1 MILPKRLI
9 VVYAHI
15 AHKMQISYATGMK
28 IYFTC
33 STAELNTHWA
43 HYAAIR
49 DYLVSNGHLLTRDW
63 LPRAKTRLLAG
74 DTDVADIKEIYKSCI
89 AALREA
95 ELVII
100 EDTVSNFSTG
110 HQITL
115 ALQLR
120 KPTLVLWRGTKHR
133 QFRQMF
139 IHGVESDLLQVAEYD
154 EHTLTDTIQT
164 FINTYDDRPEKN
176 RFHLV
181 LSGIERRYLDW
192 AQFIKH
198 QSRTK
203 VIREALKKTID
214 SDEEYKKYLLRGG
227 HSVKDKSSA
236 P

>member
-1 MILPKRLI
+1 
-9 VVYAHI
+9 
-15 AHKMQISYATGMK
+15 MQIPYNAGMK

-33 STAELNTHWA
+33 STAELTTHWEN
-43 HYAAIR
+43 YIAIR
-49 DYLVSNGHLLTRDW
+49 NYLVESGHLLTRDW
-63 LPRAKTRLLAG
+63 LPHTKKRLVTG
-74 DTDVADIKEIYKSCI
+74 DTQVPDIKDIYKSCVN
-89 AALREA
+89 ALREA
-95 ELVII
+95 ELVIV

-120 KPTLVLWRGTKHR
+120 KPTLVLWQGAKHR
-133 QFRQMF
+133 QFSQMF

-154 EHTLTDTIQT
+154 ANTLTDIMQT

-192 AQFIKH
+192 AQFVKH

-203 VIREALKKTID
+203 VIREALKNTIA
-214 SDEEYKKYLLRGG
+214 SDEDYKKYLLRDGRAA
-227 HSVKDKSSA
+227 KDQL
-236 P
+236 

>member
-1 MILPKRLI
+1 
-9 VVYAHI
+9 
-15 AHKMQISYATGMK
+15 MK

-33 STAELNTHWA
+33 TTAELQTYRTN
-43 HYAAIR
+43 YFAIR
-49 DYLVSNGHLLTRDW
+49 DYLVKQGHVLTRDW
-63 LPRAKTRLLAG
+63 LPKAEKRLLAG
-74 DTDVADIKEIYKSCI
+74 DTDVTDIKEIYQACI
-89 AALREA
+89 NALREA

-120 KPTLVLWRGTKHR
+120 KPTLVLWQGKKHR
-133 QFRQMF
+133 HFNQML
-139 IHGVESDLLQVAEYD
+139 IHGIDSDLLQVAEYKPD
-154 EHTLTDTIQT
+154 NLADIVQG

-192 AQFIKH
+192 AQFVKH

-203 VIREALKKTID
+203 VIREALKNSIN
-214 SDEEYKKYLLRGG
+214 SDEEYTKYLLRNG
-227 HSVKDKSSA
+227 HAAKDK